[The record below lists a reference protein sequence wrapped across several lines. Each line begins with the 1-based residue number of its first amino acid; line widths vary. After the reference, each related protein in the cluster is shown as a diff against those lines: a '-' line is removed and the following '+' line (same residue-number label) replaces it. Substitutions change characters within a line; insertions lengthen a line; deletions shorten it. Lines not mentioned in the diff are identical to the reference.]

1 MSASL
6 VADRYA
12 RGLFSAVHS
21 DAEAETVLAA
31 LEDLTE
37 TFNESPDLQ
46 AALRNPAIAVQR
58 REAILR
64 ALIEKTGAPETVL
77 NLARTLLHR
86 HRINLLPH
94 VTDSFGTLVDAR
106 LNRVTARVTT
116 AIAATPE
123 QKERVRAALETWSGK
138 DVEIKTKV
146 DPKILGGV
154 VARIDGTVID
164 GSLRTRL
171 KRMKEAV
178 LAEEL

>member
-12 RGLFSAVHS
+12 RGLYSAVHN
-21 DAEAETVLAA
+21 DADAQAVLAA

-37 TFNESPDLQ
+37 TFNESPELQ
-46 AALRNPAIAVQR
+46 AALRNPAVPVQR

-64 ALIEKTGAPETVL
+64 AVIEKTRAPEMVL

-86 HRINLLPH
+86 HRINLLPQ
-94 VTDSFGTLVDAR
+94 VTDAFATLVDVR

-116 AIAATPE
+116 AIDATAE
-123 QKERVRAALETWSGK
+123 QKERVRKALEKWSGK
-138 DVEIKTKV
+138 NVEIKTKV